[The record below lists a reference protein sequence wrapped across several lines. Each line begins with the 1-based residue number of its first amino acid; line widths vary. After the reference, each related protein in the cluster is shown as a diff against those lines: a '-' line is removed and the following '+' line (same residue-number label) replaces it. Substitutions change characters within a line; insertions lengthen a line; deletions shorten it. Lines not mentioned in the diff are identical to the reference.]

1 MIHNSGI
8 WYGENNEEMIENDSG
23 THPGYD
29 DEMFAIGNMFDGDAE
44 TSNGNP
50 TMWHSDEAGYGKV
63 QTLQFTFNQPIN
75 FNRLK
80 IKKRRIMNNH
90 EDDQAKQEEY
100 KNVCVVFDDD
110 ITNKLCTDTPNG
122 GFNGVSNPD
131 RDSITWTKDS
141 FANLLSA

>member
-1 MIHNSGI
+1 MIYNSGI
-8 WYGENNEEMIENDSG
+8 WYGENYVLIDNDSG
-23 THPGYD
+23 TLGGWNGVT
-29 DEMFAIGNMFDGDAE
+29 ISIRNMFDGDAE

-50 TMWHSDEAGYGKV
+50 TMWHSEEASYGKV

-80 IKKRRIMNNH
+80 MKKRRIINNR

-100 KNVCVVFDDD
+100 KNVCVVLDDD

-141 FANLLSA
+141 FANLLSS